1 MVLKA
6 SRWPALEL
14 RWDSSELRRERRRS
28 ILALGE
34 EPDSQTTA
42 QSGIKSGA

>member
-28 ILALGE
+28 ILAIRYFCFIFRR
-34 EPDSQTTA
+34 T
-42 QSGIKSGA
+42 